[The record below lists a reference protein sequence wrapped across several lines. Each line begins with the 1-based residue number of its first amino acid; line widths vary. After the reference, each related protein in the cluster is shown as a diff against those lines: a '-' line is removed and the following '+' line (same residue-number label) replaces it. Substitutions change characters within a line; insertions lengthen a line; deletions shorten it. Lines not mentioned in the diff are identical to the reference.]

1 MFFLPKAQ
9 KQFYSF
15 LFSDT
20 ALKIARLDKTEK
32 KLDFFYESN
41 LPPSIISQ
49 GEVTDPQ
56 ALGEFLLKIRTSLK
70 IASDFAV
77 VGISDHK
84 AVTHTLLLPQLEV
97 SEIDQAIIHEAADFL
112 PFSYKDEYLDW
123 MLIESLPNGDKKA
136 LVLAIP
142 KQTVD
147 RYREAFKIAGL
158 SPVSFETWS
167 LSLFRKIPKNDARLS
182 FSLEIGTDCSVLI
195 MVKDGSIEA
204 TSVIKDNNTILEEV
218 EKMRDF
224 YLREEDVK
232 SHPINIYLSGKGA
245 VSGMAEEIKKR
256 LSLNPLA
263 VAASITNIP
272 KNRGIE
278 LALIFSL
285 AEKKVAAPHDEKTI
299 NILPEDLSLEYS
311 KKEELA
317 KEKTLFRVLLVLLL
331 ATVLAVFLSFY
342 NLQREKKILSQT
354 LSVKEAEVVV
364 DIKSVPPQSAALIVD
379 VYDEGEKFK
388 EMLSFISESVNENIR
403 ISGIKYDLEKKEI
416 YLAGF
421 SGTRDSLLLFR
432 EKLSGLES
440 FKKIQ
445 LPLSSL
451 GTTYTNDFRMTIYF

>member
-1 MFFLPKAQ
+1 
-9 KQFYSF
+9 
-15 LFSDT
+15 
-20 ALKIARLDKTEK
+20 
-32 KLDFFYESN
+32 
-41 LPPSIISQ
+41 
-49 GEVTDPQ
+49 
-56 ALGEFLLKIRTSLK
+56 
-70 IASDFAV
+70 
-77 VGISDHK
+77 
-84 AVTHTLLLPQLEV
+84 
-97 SEIDQAIIHEAADFL
+97 
-112 PFSYKDEYLDW
+112 
-123 MLIESLPNGDKKA
+123 
-136 LVLAIP
+136 
-142 KQTVD
+142 
-147 RYREAFKIAGL
+147 
-158 SPVSFETWS
+158 
-167 LSLFRKIPKNDARLS
+167 
-182 FSLEIGTDCSVLI
+182 
-195 MVKDGSIEA
+195 
-204 TSVIKDNNTILEEV
+204 
-218 EKMRDF
+218 
-224 YLREEDVK
+224 
-232 SHPINIYLSGKGA
+232 
-245 VSGMAEEIKKR
+245 MAEEIKKR

>member
-1 MFFLPKAQ
+1 
-9 KQFYSF
+9 
-15 LFSDT
+15 
-20 ALKIARLDKTEK
+20 
-32 KLDFFYESN
+32 
-41 LPPSIISQ
+41 
-49 GEVTDPQ
+49 
-56 ALGEFLLKIRTSLK
+56 
-70 IASDFAV
+70 
-77 VGISDHK
+77 
-84 AVTHTLLLPQLEV
+84 
-97 SEIDQAIIHEAADFL
+97 
-112 PFSYKDEYLDW
+112 
-123 MLIESLPNGDKKA
+123 
-136 LVLAIP
+136 
-142 KQTVD
+142 
-147 RYREAFKIAGL
+147 
-158 SPVSFETWS
+158 
-167 LSLFRKIPKNDARLS
+167 
-182 FSLEIGTDCSVLI
+182 
-195 MVKDGSIEA
+195 
-204 TSVIKDNNTILEEV
+204 
-218 EKMRDF
+218 
-224 YLREEDVK
+224 
-232 SHPINIYLSGKGA
+232 
-245 VSGMAEEIKKR
+245 
-256 LSLNPLA
+256 
-263 VAASITNIP
+263 
-272 KNRGIE
+272 
-278 LALIFSL
+278 
-285 AEKKVAAPHDEKTI
+285 
-299 NILPEDLSLEYS
+299 LEYS